1 LNFEDDNLLGS
12 WIGGGGKKPVQ
23 IVENLRESLIVADTP
38 EKRGNNKTMEGMYG
52 GFLEQLD
59 KHADGNRVHIE
70 HDEIALKDIDRE
82 IANLSQQR
90 LGVGLLMEQI
100 GRSAVNRSRKLEDKN
115 DSPKTYNDSYGEEP
129 EFTWE
134 DSQTFKVQNEIGDFL
149 SKINQKEKEL
159 HDLRMSVKNDIG
171 ERKSAHQMMQ
181 HFRNSLKTGVLGN
194 SKLLGSHIS
203 PSLSKVD
210 FPAQT
215 NEMQLGSGIYS
226 KQDSYSI
233 EKPGTHWTDENYNLL
248 QSEHHGNSKVLV
260 TFGLDTMRSQLSQVY
275 NSNVFDQS
283 EDNVGSVRKD
293 PPQVDTD
300 VSLFFK
306 TKKGGIPSV

>member
-1 LNFEDDNLLGS
+1 MNFEDDNLLGS
-12 WIGGGGKKPVQ
+12 WIGGGGKKPVP
-23 IVENLRESLIVADTP
+23 IVENLRESLIVANTP

-90 LGVGLLMEQI
+90 LGVGFLMEQI
-100 GRSAVNRSRKLEDKN
+100 GRSAVNRSRRLGDKN
-115 DSPKTYNDSYGEEP
+115 DSPTTYNDNYGEEP

-171 ERKSAHQMMQ
+171 ERRSAHQMMQ

-210 FPAQT
+210 LPART

-283 EDNVGSVRKD
+283 VDNVGSVRKD

-306 TKKGGIPSV
+306 PKKGGRPSV